1 MVFSYHT
8 EKYMKKIIN
17 SRLYDT
23 DTAKKLG
30 SYDNGH
36 FVTDS
41 NYHCEELF
49 QKTTGEYFIVYDD
62 TSISP
67 TTEKEAKE
75 WCEEHL
81 TGEEYISIFGEVE
94 E

>member
-1 MVFSYHT
+1 
-8 EKYMKKIIN
+8 MKKIIN

-36 FVTDS
+36 FTTDRC
-41 NYHCEELF
+41 YLCEELF
-49 QKTTGEYFIVYDD
+49 QKRTGEYFIVDTFYDNIVF
-62 TSISP
+62 TP
-67 TTEKEAKE
+67 TTEKNAKK
-75 WCEEHL
+75 WCEERL
-81 TGEEYISIFGEVE
+81 SAEEYISIFGEVE